1 VNDPT
6 PPQLL
11 GRRDSTVDGLRG
23 VAVMLVVLR
32 HVLRSD
38 VFGMHWYHS
47 LELGRM
53 GVQLFF
59 VISGYVIGALLTNQP
74 SDLRT
79 LGRFMARRMVRLSPP
94 YYAAI
99 ALSIALT
106 VIYRRVYPAGHY
118 VDLRPDLLLCSLSY
132 VCYPLGMEMYI
143 PVGWSLEL
151 EVQFYLFACAI
162 VPLAFW
168 LGAPAAWLAG
178 AALLAIS
185 PFAPMETALRY
196 APPFVIGMAI
206 VAHRR
211 GALGL
216 PLFAAITV
224 AIAGVWA
231 AMLGDPGTGA
241 VIALGALAIAIGVP
255 MPAPLVWLG
264 GISYSLY
271 LIHEKLGPPIVRG
284 VKLLGWPTMD
294 VGWMSLWAGLAIAGC
309 IAAAWL
315 FHRFIEAPAVRWSH
329 AIRVAPASRE

>member
-6 PPQLL
+6 PRPLL
-11 GRRDSTVDGLRG
+11 GRRDTTVDGLRG

-38 VFGMHWYHS
+38 VFGMQWFHS

-74 SDLRT
+74 PT
-79 LGRFMARRMVRLSPP
+79 CARS
-94 YYAAI
+94 AA
-99 ALSIALT
+99 SWRGDWCDSRRPTTRRSRCPIALT

-132 VCYPLGMEMYI
+132 VCYPLGMEMYV

-162 VPLAFW
+162 VPLVFW
-168 LGAPAAWLAG
+168 LGAPAAWLA
-178 AALLAIS
+178 AALLLVATPFT
-185 PFAPMETALRY
+185 PFASALHY

-211 GALGL
+211 GALGSRCSSRSPSRSL
-216 PLFAAITV
+216 RD
-224 AIAGVWA
+224 G
-231 AMLGDPGTGA
+231 PG
-241 VIALGALAIAIGVP
+241 
-255 MPAPLVWLG
+255 
-264 GISYSLY
+264 
-271 LIHEKLGPPIVRG
+271 
-284 VKLLGWPTMD
+284 
-294 VGWMSLWAGLAIAGC
+294 
-309 IAAAWL
+309 
-315 FHRFIEAPAVRWSH
+315 
-329 AIRVAPASRE
+329 